1 MPRLR
6 LHSNGTAAMLLALG
20 QAMACSLAQAAGF
33 GAPSGSWPVHPLPLQ
48 VPQGALSPL
57 MSSSLYRADGEPP
70 AYYLSAGAGVPR
82 LQIPDLPGA
91 TAWAVVPDGVCAHLA
106 QVPMDVLKTGAMEP
120 VVVQRNPLPM
130 DCAAAFEGA
139 CTSRDGQLRIS
150 TSFDGQ
156 RRKAQVR
163 GGFYGSEG
171 LIDTTFYTGTRTLQ
185 IEHLPSGQAVR
196 MREPLVNDRG
206 YSAPQTAIRY
216 LPELRLVLLLG
227 VTQNRGMPVAHCM
240 ALPPQPPSPPSSIR

>member
-1 MPRLR
+1 
-6 LHSNGTAAMLLALG
+6 MLLALG

-106 QVPMDVLKTGAMEP
+106 QAPMDVLKTGAMEP

-139 CTSRDGQLRIS
+139 CTSC
-150 TSFDGQ
+150 DGQ

-196 MREPLVNDRG
+196 MREPLVNDLG

-227 VTQNRGMPVAHCM
+227 VTQNRGIPVAHCM
-240 ALPPQPPSPPSSIR
+240 ALPPQPPGPPSSIR